1 MTTRLF
7 SSYSTGKVIVPS
19 DATLQVFKSLWVG
32 GAGTVTLIDESGTSV
47 LFSGVPAGAYI
58 WVGGTKVMATGTT
71 ATLIVGLN

>member
-19 DATLQVFKSLWVG
+19 DATLQLFKCLYVG
-32 GAGTVTLIDESGTSV
+32 GTGTVTLIDESGTSV
-47 LFSGVPAGAYI
+47 LFSAVPVGAYLWI
-58 WVGGTKVMATGTT
+58 GGTKVMATGTT